1 MKPCNQLELLFQ
13 MMFTAATLPLSKLCR
28 ALSECRFLLLETLAD
43 VVQHVWQ
50 EHIPETDC
58 LTDGDGNV
66 RVLRTSGVRV
76 IPVRY
81 GSTLLR
87 S

>member
-1 MKPCNQLELLFQ
+1 MVRTYAVEQLGYQ
-13 MMFTAATLPLSKLCR
+13 QSSAATLPLSKLCR

-81 GSTLLR
+81 APLC
-87 S
+87 